1 MLPPTAPSARRSAA
15 NWKRASKNSAL
26 RPSTNGAP
34 SRRRFPPPNRM
45 ARENPSAPDEHGRSP
60 HFVRKNSLVTSAQL
74 DPGRAAS
81 RSSAGRPPSAAT
93 APGKRRQQIL
103 RRTPRSEEH

>member
-45 ARENPSAPDEHGRSP
+45 AREKPSAPDEHGRTP

-74 DPGRAAS
+74 DPGSAAS

-93 APGKRRQQIL
+93 QARLAEAAAAGDA
-103 RRTPRSEEH
+103 EEG